1 MLNSFMCLFVANF
14 FFVLLVSL
22 RERGRVLLVHV
33 PFRFFNLGETARA
46 VSVTQA
52 LRLLVLQ
59 HH

>member
-1 MLNSFMCLFVANF
+1 MLNSFMCLLWLTSLCF
-14 FFVLLVSL
+14 FVSL